1 MSAPLLDVLLVPVTL
16 MSAAWSLFVR
26 CAGMERMPIARRL
39 YLGLGVLPIRN
50 HYYDPFPLPARM
62 QGSLDTPRQLPG
74 IEMNEAGQL
83 DLLTNFNFQDELDR
97 IPLEGSGDQQ
107 FYYRNSFFGPGDA
120 DFLYSMIRYFRPR
133 RIVEVGSGYST
144 LVMLRA
150 IDENRR
156 QNPVYQCEVT
166 CVEPY
171 EADWLESRGVTVIRR
186 PVEEVGPELFSQLE
200 SDDILFIDSSHV
212 IKPRGDVLFLYLQ
225 VLPLLSSGVLVQIH
239 DVFTPR
245 DYLKRW
251 VVDELK
257 LWNEQYLLE
266 AFLSHNRDFRII
278 GALNYLKHRHQE
290 RLAGVF
296 PILGREPLAEPGSL
310 WLRRA

>member
-1 MSAPLLDVLLVPVTL
+1 
-16 MSAAWSLFVR
+16 
-26 CAGMERMPIARRL
+26 
-39 YLGLGVLPIRN
+39 
-50 HYYDPFPLPARM
+50 
-62 QGSLDTPRQLPG
+62 
-74 IEMNEAGQL
+74 MNEAGQL